1 VSFFAPHCP
10 LFDRSGVPWI
20 PERRAL
26 FFLAADCCKI
36 GRVNLATTAP
46 ASRTVK
52 PADHP
57 PLLAGNRG
65 PIAMSRPGL
74 HETVLR
80 ILEPLPRGV
89 ILDCPAGEGALA
101 QDLIDQGFSVQCCD
115 LYTELFRLD
124 DVEIKR
130 GDLAGTLPYTSG
142 TFDYI
147 TSLDGL
153 EHIDS
158 PPQAFREYRRLLKPG
173 GHLIISVPNIMNV
186 EERLKWLLFGYT
198 SHFKPLSQQ
207 SKAKIHYDCA
217 GMDEIAVHA
226 NPIGY
231 NELRYYLEKNG
242 FAIQGVYRDRKK
254 GNQWLYWPLVGLIRM
269 LAKLTPKERR
279 ADRWSDELA
288 SDPILLGGNTLI
300 IHSVRQ

>member
-1 VSFFAPHCP
+1 LP
-10 LFDRSGVPWI
+10 
-20 PERRAL
+20 
-26 FFLAADCCKI
+26 AAETA
-36 GRVNLATTAP
+36 ATTT
-46 ASRTVK
+46 SRTVK

-57 PLLAGNRG
+57 PLLAGERG

-74 HETVLR
+74 HDTVLN
-80 ILEPLPRGV
+80 ILNPLPRGL

-101 QDLIDQGFSVQCCD
+101 QRLLTAGFDVRCCD
-115 LYTELFRLD
+115 LYSELFRLD
-124 DVEIKR
+124 GVEIKR
-130 GDLAGTLPYTSG
+130 GDLAGTLPYKSG
-142 TFDYI
+142 SFDYI

-158 PPQAFREYRRLLKPG
+158 PLQAFREYKRLLKPG

-198 SHFKPLSQQ
+198 SHFKPLSIE
-207 SKAKIHYDCA
+207 SRAKIHYDCA

-242 FAIQGVYRDRKK
+242 FAIQGVYRDRQKT
-254 GNQWLYWPLVGLIRM
+254 NQWLYWPIVALIRL
-269 LAKLTPKERR
+269 LAKLTSTARR
-279 ADRWSDELA
+279 KDRWTDELA
-288 SDPILLGGNTLI
+288 SDPVLLGGNTII
-300 IHSVRQ
+300 IHSIVK

>member
-1 VSFFAPHCP
+1 M
-10 LFDRSGVPWI
+10 
-20 PERRAL
+20 
-26 FFLAADCCKI
+26 
-36 GRVNLATTAP
+36 ATTEAV
-46 ASRTVK
+46 AATATRTVK

-57 PLLAGNRG
+57 PLLAGDRG

-74 HETVLR
+74 HDTVLG
-80 ILEPLPRGV
+80 ILRPLSRGV

-101 QDLIDQGFSVQCCD
+101 QRLLSEGFDVRCCD
-115 LYTELFRLD
+115 LYSELFRLD
-124 DVEIKR
+124 GVEIKR
-130 GDLAGTLPYTSG
+130 GDLSGILPYPAQS
-142 TFDYI
+142 FDYI

-158 PPQAFREYRRLLKPG
+158 PPQAFREYQRLLKPG
-173 GHLIISVPNIMNV
+173 GHLIISVPNIMNI
-186 EERLKWLLFGYT
+186 EERIKWLLFGYT
-198 SHFKPLSQQ
+198 SHFKPLSEQ

-254 GNQWLYWPLVGLIRM
+254 ANQWLYWPVVALIRL
-269 LAKLTPKERR
+269 LARLTSAQRR
-279 ADRWSDELA
+279 ADRWTSELA
-288 SDPILLGGNTLI
+288 SDPVLLGGNTII
-300 IHSVRQ
+300 IHSVRR